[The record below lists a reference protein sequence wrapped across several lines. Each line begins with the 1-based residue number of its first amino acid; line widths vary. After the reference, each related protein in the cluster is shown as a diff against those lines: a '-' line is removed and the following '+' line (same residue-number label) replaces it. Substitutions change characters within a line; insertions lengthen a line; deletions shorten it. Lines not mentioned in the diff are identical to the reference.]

1 MYCNNVLI
9 VVVCFRFFRRDD
21 FPWLCVVVLCVYALL
36 ASFVSGMAIIPVRDL
51 WEFKPLIHSSLI
63 ANLENYPGDGQFWYP
78 FADNAP
84 SEHDSD
90 DDGNDDE

>member
-1 MYCNNVLI
+1 MFSIFSAGRFSL
-9 VVVCFRFFRRDD
+9 VVRRR
-21 FPWLCVVVLCVYALL
+21 PLCVCSAC
-36 ASFVSGMAIIPVRDL
+36 GMAIPVRDL

-84 SEHDSD
+84 SEHESD